1 MATRP
6 KIFVSYSHK
15 DKEWLERLQ
24 VHLKPLERDGTID
37 LWDDTRIKTGDHWRE
52 KIRQAIKSSQAAVLL
67 LSADFRASDFIATDE
82 LPPLLKAAEDK
93 GLLILPVIV
102 KPFLETPI
110 INQFQAV
117 NPEAKPLID
126 MKKGEREALFVK
138 LARDIQEAFK
148 NPPVNQMLLERPQL
162 QREDTPLTEYL
173 LVPNSSQIKKE
184 EAVDIFVSEA
194 GFNGEK
200 PDSLALVGCVVAE
213 DAELIRQRIEEM
225 RQDLLH
231 DPYIR
236 LIPDV
241 VDKLQTGEFNYSRDD
256 PNVRVKFIETLS
268 SSIFEAYVCYAK
280 KGSITSQTG
289 QDVYECLFGRL
300 MFERLRANKARRI
313 NIWLSQLH
321 QPHIENRRK
330 IVSSCVQSIINSDG
344 RGFREQPTVELT
356 SGPEDGLAV
365 AHYSCVIVQK
375 YLKYLETTGT
385 QERLGFERIGTQERL
400 GFERIRN
407 KVRVVH
413 NFTTN
418 EFFTRKNPLP

>member
-15 DKEWLERLQ
+15 DKEWLDRLQ

-37 LWDDTRIKTGDHWRE
+37 LWDDTRIKTGDRWRE

-126 MKKGEREALFVK
+126 MKEGERESLFVK

-148 NPPVNQMLLERPQL
+148 NLPVDQTPLDQPQL
-162 QREDTPLTEYL
+162 QREDATPIRHLS
-173 LVPNSSQIKKE
+173 VSDSSQTKKGE
-184 EAVDIFVSEA
+184 SVDIFVSDA

-200 PDSLALVGCVVAE
+200 PDNLALIGCVVAE
-213 DAELIRQRIEEM
+213 DADPIRQRVEEM

-231 DPYIR
+231 DPHLR

-241 VDKLQTGEFNYSRDD
+241 MNRLQIGEFNYSQDD
-256 PNVRVKFIETLS
+256 PSVRAKFIETLS
-268 SSIFEAYVCYAK
+268 SLIFEAYVCYAE
-280 KGSITSQTG
+280 KGFITSQTG
-289 QDVYECLFGRL
+289 QDAYECLFGRL

-321 QPHIENRRK
+321 QPHIENRQK
-330 IVSSCVQSIINSDG
+330 IVSSHVQAITNIDN

-356 SGPEDGLAV
+356 KGPEYGLAV
-365 AHYSCVIVQK
+365 AHYSCAIVQK
-375 YLKYLETTGT
+375 HLEATGT
-385 QERLGFERIGTQERL
+385 SERLD
-400 GFERIRN
+400 FERIRN

-413 NFTTN
+413 NFTTG
-418 EFFTRKNPLP
+418 EFFTKKKPLP

>member
-1 MATRP
+1 MAAQP

-24 VHLKPLERDGTID
+24 DHLKPLVRDGTIE
-37 LWDDTRIKTGDHWRE
+37 LWDDTRIQTGDHWRE
-52 KIRQAIKSSQAAVLL
+52 EIKQAIESSQAAVLL
-67 LSADFRASDFIATDE
+67 LSAAFRASDFIAKDE
-82 LPPLLKAAEDK
+82 LPPLLKAAK
-93 GLLILPVIV
+93 NRGLSILPIIV
-102 KPFLETPI
+102 KPFLEIPSLS
-110 INQFQAV
+110 QLQVA
-117 NPEAKPLID
+117 NPEAKPLIK
-126 MKKGEREALFVK
+126 MEEWEQEELFVE
-138 LARDIQEAFK
+138 LARDIQGAFE
-148 NPPVNQMLLERPQL
+148 NPPANQTPLEQSQL
-162 QREDTPLTEYL
+162 QRGDTSPAKHLS
-173 LVPNSSQIKKE
+173 VPDSSQIKKE
-184 EAVDIFVSEA
+184 ESVDIFVSEA

-200 PDSLALVGCVVAE
+200 SDNQALVGCVVAE
-213 DAELIRQRIEEM
+213 DAELIRQRVEET

-231 DPYIR
+231 DPHIR

-241 VDKLQTGEFNYSRDD
+241 VNRLQTGEFNYSQDD

-268 SSIFEAYVCYAK
+268 SLIFEAYICYAEK
-280 KGSITSQTG
+280 DSFTSQTD

-300 MFERLRANKARRI
+300 MYERLRANKARRI

-321 QPHIENRRK
+321 QPHIENRQK
-330 IVSSCVQSIINSDG
+330 IVSSCVQSITNSDG
-344 RGFREQPTVELT
+344 RGFLEQPTVELT

-385 QERLGFERIGTQERL
+385 QGRLD
-400 GFERIRN
+400 FERIRN

-413 NFTTN
+413 NFTTD

>member
-6 KIFVSYSHK
+6 KIFISYSHE

-24 VHLKPLERDGTID
+24 IHLKPLVRDETID
-37 LWDDTRIKTGDHWRE
+37 LWDDTRIKTGDRWRE
-52 KIRQAIKSSQAAVLL
+52 EIRQAIESSQAAVLL
-67 LSADFRASDFIATDE
+67 LSADFLASDFIATDE
-82 LPPLLKAAEDK
+82 LPPLLKAAEDR

-126 MKKGEREALFVK
+126 MKEGEREALFVK

-148 NPPVNQMLLERPQL
+148 NLSVDQ
-162 QREDTPLTEYL
+162 TPLEQPQFQRGDTSPVKHL
-173 LVPNSSQIKKE
+173 LVPNPSQIKKE
-184 EAVDIFVSEA
+184 ESVDIFVSEA
-194 GFNGEK
+194 GFNGEN
-200 PDSLALVGCVVAE
+200 PDNLALVGCVVAE
-213 DAELIRQRIEEM
+213 DAELIRQRVEEM

-241 VDKLQTGEFNYSRDD
+241 VDKLQTGEFNYSQDD

-268 SSIFEAYVCYAK
+268 SLIFEAYICYAEE
-280 KGSITSQTG
+280 SSFTSQTG
-289 QDVYECLFGRL
+289 QGAHECLFGRL
-300 MFERLRANKARRI
+300 MYERLGANKSQRI

-321 QPHIENRRK
+321 QPHIENIQQ
-330 IVSSCVQSIINSDG
+330 IVNSCVPAITNSDN
-344 RGFREQPTVELT
+344 RRFREQPTVELT
-356 SGPEDGLAV
+356 NGPEYGLAV
-365 AHYSCVIVQK
+365 AHYSCAIVQK
-375 YLKYLETTGT
+375 HLEATGT
-385 QERLGFERIGTQERL
+385 SERLDFEK
-400 GFERIRN
+400 IRN
-407 KVRVVH
+407 KIRVVH
-413 NFTTN
+413 NFTTG

>member
-1 MATRP
+1 MATQP

-15 DKEWLERLQ
+15 DKEWLVRLQ
-24 VHLKPLERDGTID
+24 VHLKPLVRDEIID
-37 LWDDTRIKTGDHWRE
+37 LWDDTRIQTGDLWRE
-52 KIRQAIKSSQAAVLL
+52 EIRQAIESSQAAVLL

-213 DAELIRQRIEEM
+213 DAELIRQRVEEM

-231 DPYIR
+231 DPHMR

-241 VDKLQTGEFNYSRDD
+241 VDKLQTGEFNYSQDD
-256 PNVRVKFIETLS
+256 PNIRVKFIETLS
-268 SSIFEAYVCYAK
+268 SLLFEAYVCYAEE
-280 KGSITSQTG
+280 SSFPSQTSQ
-289 QDVYECLFGRL
+289 DAYECLFGRL
-300 MFERLRANKARRI
+300 IYERLRANKPRRI

-321 QPHIENRRK
+321 QPHIENRQK
-330 IVSSCVQSIINSDG
+330 IVNSCVQSITNSDNS
-344 RGFREQPTVELT
+344 GFREQPTIELT
-356 SGPEDGLAV
+356 NGPEYGLAV
-365 AHYSCVIVQK
+365 AHYSCAIVQK
-375 YLKYLETTGT
+375 YLEAAGT
-385 QERLGFERIGTQERL
+385 SGRLD
-400 GFERIRN
+400 FERIRN

-418 EFFTRKNPLP
+418 EFFTRKNPLS

>member
-1 MATRP
+1 MATQP
-6 KIFVSYSHK
+6 KIFISYSHE
-15 DKEWLERLQ
+15 DKEWLKPLQ
-24 VHLKPLERDGTID
+24 AHLKPLERDGTIA
-37 LWDDTRIKTGDHWRE
+37 LWDDTQIRTGDRWRE
-52 KIRQAIKSSQAAVLL
+52 KIRQAIESSQAAVLL
-67 LSADFRASDFIATDE
+67 LSAYFHASDFIAKDE
-82 LPPLLKAAEDK
+82 LPLLLDAAK
-93 GLLILPVIV
+93 NRGLFILPVIV
-102 KPFLETPI
+102 KSSSETLI

-126 MKKGEREALFVK
+126 MNEGEREALFAK

-148 NPPVNQMLLERPQL
+148 NPLANQTPLEQPQL
-162 QREDTPLTEYL
+162 QRGDTSPVKHL
-173 LVPNSSQIKKE
+173 LVPEPSQIKKE
-184 EAVDIFVSEA
+184 ESVDIFVSEA

-200 PDSLALVGCVVAE
+200 SDNQALVGCVVAE
-213 DAELIRQRIEEM
+213 DAELIRQRVEEM

-231 DPYIR
+231 DPHIR

-241 VDKLQTGEFNYSRDD
+241 VNRLQTGEFNYSQDD

-268 SSIFEAYVCYAK
+268 SLIFEAYVCYAEK
-280 KGSITSQTG
+280 DSFTSQTD

-300 MFERLRANKARRI
+300 MYERLRANKARRI

-321 QPHIENRRK
+321 QPHIENRQK
-330 IVSSCVQSIINSDG
+330 IVSSCVQSITNSDG
-344 RGFREQPTVELT
+344 RGFLEQPTVELT
-356 SGPEDGLAV
+356 SGPEGGLAV

-385 QERLGFERIGTQERL
+385 QERLD
-400 GFERIRN
+400 FERIRN

-413 NFTTN
+413 NFTTD